1 MYIKT
6 EKIQLKKV
14 DAELIINKM
23 MFRGGTMHRLVI
35 KKLGPIEQCELQC
48 SRFMTLTGFQASGK
62 STIAKAIYYFR
73 TIKDDII
80 ELARTQAYNTVPVVG
95 LETEFDVVYGTSLRK
110 GLENYL
116 REKFLRTFGSS
127 WGMSNEMCM
136 EYYFTATCS
145 VKVSLKE
152 DTKFSSPNYVWITFS
167 EDLIKF
173 LREKNNCCTVTP
185 LGASEEDIR
194 KLKKEL
200 CEIFDDDCS
209 VVYIPAGRSMI
220 TLLSQQFSYIYAT
233 MDDLQKRSLDYCTKD
248 YLERILRIRSEFT
261 EGFQGLTAYYGGKTI
276 LPPKLVQQALCLIK
290 KILRGTYRYCNGE
303 EQIILENGKYVKINF
318 SSSGQQECVWIL
330 NLLFYYLLQQK
341 PILFII
347 EEPESHLFPE
357 SQKYITELI
366 ALVSN
371 WKHSVVLTTHS
382 PYVLGTLNNLL
393 YAHMIPKKYSRKAD
407 QIIPMSI
414 WLDDRSFDSWFV
426 KNGTVENC
434 MDTEVHMIQNEKI
447 DEISKVIN
455 AEFDELLN
463 LQETEEEGVD
473 L

>member
-1 MYIKT
+1 
-6 EKIQLKKV
+6 
-14 DAELIINKM
+14 
-23 MFRGGTMHRLVI
+23 MHRLII
-35 KKLGPIEQCELQC
+35 KKLGPIEECEVEC
-48 SRFMTLTGFQASGK
+48 SQFMTLTGFQASGK

-80 ELARTQAYNTVPVVG
+80 NLAKRQAFKAIPVSG
-95 LETEFDVVYGTSLRK
+95 LETEFDVAYGNTLMK

-127 WGMSNEMCM
+127 WGMSNEMYI
-136 EYYFTATCS
+136 EYHFTDTCF

-152 DTKFSSPNYVWITFS
+152 DTKFSAPNYIWITFS
-167 EDLIKF
+167 KDLLKI
-173 LREKNNCCTVTP
+173 LREKDNCFTVTS
-185 LGASEEDIR
+185 LGVPEEDIK
-194 KLKKEL
+194 KLKTEL
-200 CEIFDDDCS
+200 CEIFDDSCS

-220 TLLSQQFSYIYAT
+220 TLLSQQLGYIYAT
-233 MDDLQKRSLDYCTKD
+233 MDGVQKRALDCCTKD
-248 YLERILRIRSEFT
+248 YLERILRVKSEFS
-261 EGFQGLTAYYGGKTI
+261 EGLQGLMAYYRNKTN
-276 LPPKLVQQALCLIK
+276 LPPQIVQQALLLIK
-290 KILRGTYRYCNGE
+290 KILRGTYRYSNGE
-303 EQIILENGKYVKINF
+303 EQIILEKGKYVKINF

-330 NLLFYYLLQQK
+330 NLLFYYLLQQM

-371 WKHSVVLTTHS
+371 CKHSVVLTTHS

-393 YAHMIPKKYSRKAD
+393 YAHTIPSRYVKEVD
-407 QIIPMSI
+407 EIIPMSI
-414 WLDDRSFDSWFV
+414 WLNDKKFASWFV

-434 MDTEVHMIQNEKI
+434 MDAEAHMIQNEKI

-455 AEFDELLN
+455 AEFDEILN
-463 LQETEEEGVD
+463 LQETDEEGVN
-473 L
+473 